1 MRHSRAVH
9 RLLFGVVILCGLVAT
24 VSTAGAATRHHITLG
39 IGYTKMLSDDFKDDV
54 NNIDLTNAANAVL
67 AYRYSLNS
75 QFDLTIDSRAT
86 ASAETYQ
93 GVDLTATVSYFGPGI
108 RWRPAGA
115 APLYLQGNVF
125 FVNEEAEAQQGN
137 VIVKA
142 SEGGTGFGV
151 MGGVDLRIT
160 PLLSVPIE
168 MNYLYAKPAD
178 DVSGLGFT
186 IGLAWNFGQ
195 MP

>member
-1 MRHSRAVH
+1 MHPSSAFR
-9 RLLFGVVILCGLVAT
+9 RLVPWLVILGVVVA
-24 VSTAGAATRHHITLG
+24 AAPRSEADTRHHITLG
-39 IGYTKMLSDDFKDDV
+39 IGYTKMLSDDFKDEASNV
-54 NNIDLTNAANAVL
+54 DLTNAANAEL

-75 QFDLTIDSRAT
+75 QCDLSIDSRAT

-93 GVDLTATVSYFGPGI
+93 GVDLTATVSYFGPGL
-108 RWRPAGA
+108 RFRPAGA

-137 VIVKA
+137 LTYKVTDSGI
-142 SEGGTGFGV
+142 GFGV
-151 MGGVDLRIT
+151 MGGVDLRISS
-160 PLLSVPIE
+160 LLSVPIE

-178 DVSGLGFT
+178 DTSGLGFT
-186 IGLAWNFGQ
+186 VGLAWNFGQ